1 MEQKDL
7 VEKLTKEVIARLT
20 QEGSGVT
27 GGAPAGGSRTTASGG
42 VGGNMGG
49 GRSSGAV
56 QEGGSAQAAG
66 SGELRPS
73 DLNKYIDHTLLK
85 PEATKEQIDK
95 LCDEA
100 KEYSFYSVCV
110 NSSWVE
116 YCAKKLRG
124 SGVKISAVVGF
135 PLGAME
141 GRAKGY
147 ETRHVVEA
155 GADEIDMVMNVGA
168 LKSGDTKKVEED
180 IRWVRRST
188 RQKTVVKV
196 IIEAALLTDDEKVLA
211 CQISKNAGADFVK
224 TSTGF
229 AKGGAT
235 AEDVALM
242 RRTVGPKTG
251 VKAAGGIRSFEDAVK
266 MINAGATRLGT
277 SSSVEIVTG
286 QKSTSAY

>member
-7 VEKLTKEVIARLT
+7 VEKLTKEVIARLQ
-20 QEGSGVT
+20 QEGAGVT
-27 GGAPAGGSRTTASGG
+27 SGGSVGGSRTATSGT
-42 VGGNMGG
+42 VGGNMGSGLTG
-49 GRSSGAV
+49 GGP
-56 QEGGSAQAAG
+56 AAG
-66 SGELRPS
+66 GEAAAGAKTLRPS

-85 PEATKEQIDK
+85 PEATREEIDK

-116 YCAKKLRG
+116 YCARKLRG

-168 LKSGDTKKVEED
+168 LKSGNAKLVEED

-196 IIEAALLTDDEKVLA
+196 IIEAALLTDDEKILA

-235 AEDVALM
+235 VEDVALM
-242 RRTVGPKTG
+242 RRTVGPKLG
-251 VKAAGGIRSFEDAVK
+251 VKAAGGIRSFEDAVA
-266 MINAGATRLGT
+266 MIEAGANRLGT

-286 QKSTSAY
+286 KKSTSEY

>member
-1 MEQKDL
+1 MDQKDL
-7 VEKLTKEVIARLT
+7 VDKLTKEVIARLQ
-20 QEGSGVT
+20 QEGAGVT
-27 GGAPAGGSRTTASGG
+27 SGGTAGGSTAGSRS
-42 VGGNMGG
+42 VGGNMGSGLTG
-49 GRSSGAV
+49 GGP
-56 QEGGSAQAAG
+56 AAG
-66 SGELRPS
+66 GEAAAGGKTLRPS

-85 PEATKEQIDK
+85 PEATQEQMDK
-95 LCDEA
+95 LCAEA
-100 KEYSFYSVCV
+100 KEYAFYSVCV

-168 LKSGDTKKVEED
+168 LKSGNAKLVEED

-188 RQKTVVKV
+188 RQKTVLKV
-196 IIEAALLTDDEKVLA
+196 IIEAALLTDDEKILA
-211 CQISKNAGADFVK
+211 CQIAKNAGADFVK

-235 AEDVALM
+235 VQDVALM
-242 RRTVGPKTG
+242 RRTVGPKLG

-266 MINAGATRLGT
+266 MIEAGANRLGT

-286 QKSTSAY
+286 RESTSAY